1 MCILGR
7 ERVYVHV
14 QHTMVILLINIIPSI
29 VCILQLNVQ
38 EYRVCA
44 NKMNKINI
52 LELHII
58 NVYLYLSVA
67 TDDLYQKIMQKLN
80 MAYTYINIHLC
91 IQSIV
96 RISEEMQECL

>member
-1 MCILGR
+1 MYILGR

-14 QHTMVILLINIIPSI
+14 QYTMVKLLINIISSI

-58 NVYLYLSVA
+58 NVYLHLNVV

-80 MAYTYINIHLC
+80 GIYVYNIHLC

-96 RISEEMQECL
+96 RISEEN